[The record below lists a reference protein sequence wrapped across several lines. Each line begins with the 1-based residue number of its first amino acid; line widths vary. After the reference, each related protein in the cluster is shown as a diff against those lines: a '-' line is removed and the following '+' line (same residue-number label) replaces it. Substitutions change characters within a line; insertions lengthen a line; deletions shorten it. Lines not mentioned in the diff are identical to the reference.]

1 MMVCLIFHTAITI
14 NRKNWKTTIKLYLEN
29 LGIFFKKRTYTHAM
43 TPLPLFIFVC
53 FSMTAPPSL
62 PSSTNVLFEWPL
74 LETAPENVGQTRGSF
89 QKLNNPFY
97 KINPGQTALFRIGTT
112 IWDKTLHALKQ
123 TNNFS
128 IWKDI

>member
-53 FSMTAPPSL
+53 FSMTAPPSPPQRTYFL
-62 PSSTNVLFEWPL
+62 NDPFSKQLRKMLVK
-74 LETAPENVGQTRGSF
+74 LEEVFRN
-89 QKLNNPFY
+89 FY

-112 IWDKTLHALKQ
+112 ISDKTLHALKQ

-128 IWKDI
+128 I